1 MSDPKHGTRAPGEWA
16 ARLRLHPTA
25 FIAPGAVVV
34 GDVPLGARSSVWF
47 NAVLRGDVDRIEV
60 GEESNVQDNSV
71 VHMDEG
77 SPALIGARVTIGHG
91 AIIHGC
97 VIEEDCLIG
106 MGAVVLTGARIGA
119 GSLIG
124 AGALV
129 REKQVIAPGSV
140 ALGMPAKVAGPV
152 SEAHR
157 AGMRRGFE
165 HYVALGRTYLERG
178 FPGPHPFTGSDLGL
192 TARQRAPMSF
202 LEWGQLLTVLTES
215 PDWVAD
221 RLERD
226 AEALWRRRPA
236 PGRWSALESLCHLR
250 DADRD
255 VFLPRLGRMLVE
267 RHPELPDVDMTHWES
282 TRAYNQQSPAAVLED
297 WAEARRALLARL
309 APLGR
314 ADWARVG
321 LHAVRGPYPL
331 AEMVRTW
338 GDHDLSHRRQIA
350 EALGEFA

>member
-1 MSDPKHGTRAPGEWA
+1 MSDPKHGAGAAGWA

-34 GDVPLGARSSVWF
+34 GDVTLGARSSVWF

-60 GEESNVQDNSV
+60 GEDSNIQDGSV
-71 VHMDEG
+71 VHVDEAN
-77 SPALIGARVTIGHG
+77 PALIGARVTIGHG
-91 AIIHGC
+91 AVIHGC
-97 VIEEDCLIG
+97 LIEDDCLIG
-106 MGAVVLTGARIGA
+106 MGAVVLSGARIGA

-129 REKQVIAPGSV
+129 REKQTIAPGSI
-140 ALGMPAKVAGPV
+140 ALGMPAKVAGQV
-152 SEAHR
+152 SDVHR
-157 AGMRRGFE
+157 AGMRRGYE

-178 FPGPHPFTGSDLGL
+178 FSNPFPPVGSESGL
-192 TARQRAPMSF
+192 TARQRGPMSF
-202 LEWGQLLTVLTES
+202 LEWGQLLSVLTES

-221 RLERD
+221 RIERD
-226 AEALWRRRPA
+226 AEALWRKRPA

-255 VFLPRLGRMLVE
+255 VFLPRLGRMLAE
-267 RHPELPDVDMTHWES
+267 RNPELPDVDMAGWE
-282 TRAYNQQSPAAVLED
+282 TARTYNEQSPAGVLEE
-297 WAEARRALLARL
+297 WAVARRALLAGL

-321 LHAVRGPYPL
+321 IHAVRGPYAL
-331 AEMVRTW
+331 AEMVRYW
-338 GDHDLSHRRQIA
+338 ADHDLSHRRQMA